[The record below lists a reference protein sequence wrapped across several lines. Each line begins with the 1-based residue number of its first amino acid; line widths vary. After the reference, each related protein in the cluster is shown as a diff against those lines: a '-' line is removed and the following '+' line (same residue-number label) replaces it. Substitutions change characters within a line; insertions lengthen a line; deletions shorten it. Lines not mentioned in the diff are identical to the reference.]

1 LARHDVCGVG
11 NALVDLQVRVGPEL
25 LRELKVEPG
34 FMTLVDASR
43 QEAIL
48 AGLKGREIK
57 PSSGGSAAN
66 TIAGVAQLGGRGA
79 YACKVANDEW
89 GRFYAEDLSRL
100 GIEVA
105 AAQARSGVTGTV
117 AVLITP
123 DAQRTMFTHLGVSA
137 ELTAEDLDAEM
148 IAASKWLYIE
158 GYLLPGQATREAALE
173 AIGIAREKG
182 VKVALTVSDPFC
194 VTACRDLLWK
204 LLDGSVDLLF
214 CNEAEAKA
222 LTGLEDL
229 VACANAIHRH
239 AGSVALTYGARG
251 SLLVHEKQVHP
262 IEGVSVKAVDTTGA
276 GDMYAGGI
284 LYGITHGM
292 SWPAA
297 GKLASHAAARVV
309 AHLGARLPQ
318 GFTPAELRE
327 LGIPPA

>member
-1 LARHDVCGVG
+1 LAHHDVCGVG

-25 LRELKVEPG
+25 LSELGVKPG

-66 TIAGVAQLGGRGA
+66 TVAGVAELGGRGA
-79 YACKVANDEW
+79 YACKVASDEW
-89 GRFYAEDLSRL
+89 GRFYAEDLRRL
-100 GIEVA
+100 GITVA
-105 AAQARSGVTGTV
+105 AAQAPAGVTGTV
-117 AVLITP
+117 VVMITP

-137 ELTAEDLDAEM
+137 DLMPEDLDAEM
-148 IAASKWLYIE
+148 IAASKWLYVE
-158 GYLLPGQATREAALE
+158 GYLLPGETTREAALE

-194 VTACRDLLWK
+194 VGACRDLFWE
-204 LLDGSVDLLF
+204 LLGGSVDLLF

-222 LTGLEDL
+222 LTGLDDL

-262 IEGVSVKAVDTTGA
+262 IEGVSVQAVDTTGA
-276 GDMYAGGI
+276 GDMYAAGI
-284 LYGITHGM
+284 LHGITHGL

-297 GKLASHAAARVV
+297 GRLASHAAARVV
-309 AHLGARLPQ
+309 AHLGARLPRS
-318 GFTPAELRE
+318 FTATEMLE